1 MISNFQ
7 SIVLITAIVIFIIC
21 MIFIGTVLYKNKYST
36 IYPPVA
42 QECPD
47 YWLNEPVDKN
57 PSSKIDVDPKQL
69 CYNVK
74 NLGNASCDKT
84 MDFTADY
91 WQGSEGKCRKF
102 KWAKDCDLTWDGITN
117 KSDICKSTM

>member
-1 MISNFQ
+1 M
-7 SIVLITAIVIFIIC
+7 
-21 MIFIGTVLYKNKYST
+21 G
-36 IYPPVA
+36 
-42 QECPD
+42 
-47 YWLNEPVDKN
+47 
-57 PSSKIDVDPKQL
+57 IDSKQL

-91 WQGSEGKCRKF
+91 WQGSEGNCSKF

-117 KSDICKSTM
+117 KSDICKSAM

>member
-36 IYPPVA
+36 IYPPITP
-42 QECPD
+42 ECPD
-47 YWLNEPVDKN
+47 YWLNEPDVNN
-57 PSSKIDVDPKQL
+57 PSSKINLDSKQL

-91 WQGSEGKCRKF
+91 WQGSEGNCRKF

-117 KSDICKSTM
+117 KSDICKSAM

>member
-21 MIFIGTVLYKNKYST
+21 MIFIGTVLYQNKYSA
-36 IYPPVA
+36 IYPPIT

-47 YWLNEPVDKN
+47 YWLNEPDDKN
-57 PSSKIDVDPKQL
+57 TSSKMGIDSKQL

-117 KSDICKSTM
+117 KADICKTTM